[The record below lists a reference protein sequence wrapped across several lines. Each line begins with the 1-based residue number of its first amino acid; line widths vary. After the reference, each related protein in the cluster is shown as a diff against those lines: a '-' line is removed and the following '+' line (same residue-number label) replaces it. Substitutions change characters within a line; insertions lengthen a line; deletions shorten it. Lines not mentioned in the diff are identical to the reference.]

1 MRGGRLLGMVSQVQ
15 NGRMNKKDK
24 NTTSNQIMKGGD
36 IGKGF
41 GKQCSDF
48 TDPSSHKIS
57 QLNNWVYIK
66 IFCAVH
72 IWIR

>member
-1 MRGGRLLGMVSQVQ
+1 MLGMGMVSQVQ
-15 NGRMNKKDK
+15 NGRENQKDK
-24 NTTSNQIMKGGD
+24 NITTNQIMKGENWETLQWG
-36 IGKGF
+36 
-41 GKQCSDF
+41 DF

-57 QLNNWVYIK
+57 QSDNWVYIK